1 MTAARLAGSG
11 WRPSAPLPLWTYTI
25 TVPLPVPPHA
35 TEGGAL
41 ASTHQRLSKKTE
53 PEDRVRLNCRRPPL
67 NTEQVDLAA
76 AAIAELANGGRFY
89 DPQFYTEQQRAFWR
103 RVALAALNAA
113 IGAPPDSSPP
123 EKSPNPAGSAG

>member
-1 MTAARLAGSG
+1 MRQRKVLVPGSSPKTEITRARLA
-11 WRPSAPLPLWTYTI
+11 
-25 TVPLPVPPHA
+25 
-35 TEGGAL
+35 L
-41 ASTHQRLSKKTE
+41 ASLSA
-53 PEDRVRLNCRRPPL
+53 
-67 NTEQVDLAA
+67 EQVDLAA